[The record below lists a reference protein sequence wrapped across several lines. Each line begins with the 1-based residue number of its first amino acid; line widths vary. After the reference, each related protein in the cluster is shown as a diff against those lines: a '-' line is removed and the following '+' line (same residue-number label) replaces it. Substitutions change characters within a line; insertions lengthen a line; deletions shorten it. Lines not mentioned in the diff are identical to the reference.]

1 MNKSKLSIYRFV
13 AVILVATNLLLVY
26 INSSLVNNIKIN
38 QESVSVF
45 SVVSSLANVR
55 RYGYTDAIKVLL
67 SEDNIILTNIIG
79 NSEGGSLIQV
89 EAKYVGEV
97 NAMYIKLKD
106 LKDEENFLSLDKIK
120 IDSDSENIQ
129 SNYFTVTF
137 KMDK

>member
-1 MNKSKLSIYRFV
+1 
-13 AVILVATNLLLVY
+13 
-26 INSSLVNNIKIN
+26 
-38 QESVSVF
+38 VF

-97 NAMYIKLKD
+97 NAMYNKLKD

-120 IDSDSENIQ
+120 IDWDSENIQ

>member
-1 MNKSKLSIYRFV
+1 MNKSKLSIYRF
-13 AVILVATNLLLVY
+13 AAIILVATNLLLVY
-26 INSSLVNNIKIN
+26 VNFSLVNNIKIN

-45 SVVSSLANVR
+45 SVISSVANVR

-67 SEDNIILTNIIG
+67 SEDNIVLTNIIG
-79 NSEGGSLIQV
+79 NSEGGTLIQV

-97 NAMYIKLKD
+97 NAMYNKLKD

-129 SNYFTVTF
+129 SNYFTITF
-137 KMDK
+137 KLDE